1 MLAEWALDNG
11 YARFSLVVT
20 TPFLFSVALVG
31 HSIPHLG
38 GRPAE
43 PRLVLLPSTGWK
55 SCLGVRRPWYPSS
68 SLAKIILSIG
78 PVSQYHENSKYYS
91 AVRPKPDREV
101 DDALPH
107 ITIEL
112 PVFKESLTETMY
124 VSRRMP
130 HPPDLIL
137 SLSLSS
143 APSVT
148 SIKKAMQT
156 YARQGGTSSIFIHD
170 DGLQIISEEQR
181 QERKAFY
188 ANHNIGW
195 VARPKHDSSP
205 GGFKRAGRFKKASNM
220 NYGLALAMKLEKHLK
235 MLEEAVERGE
245 MEEDVSQ
252 CLEDKALEMAVEE
265 TFEEGDRKWRP
276 WASNGKSLRI
286 GEIILIVDA
295 DTIVPEV
302 SAT

>member
-1 MLAEWALDNG
+1 
-11 YARFSLVVT
+11 
-20 TPFLFSVALVG
+20 
-31 HSIPHLG
+31 
-38 GRPAE
+38 
-43 PRLVLLPSTGWK
+43 
-55 SCLGVRRPWYPSS
+55 
-68 SLAKIILSIG
+68 
-78 PVSQYHENSKYYS
+78 
-91 AVRPKPDREV
+91 
-101 DDALPH
+101 
-107 ITIEL
+107 
-112 PVFKESLTETMY
+112 
-124 VSRRMP
+124 
-130 HPPDLIL
+130 
-137 SLSLSS
+137 
-143 APSVT
+143 
-148 SIKKAMQT
+148 MQT